1 MAAPYTDTSALSN
14 LVAAAYDRKVQHAL
28 RAQPLFRSLVDVAPA
43 QPTAPGS
50 SITLNILPDLVAV
63 TTALGENA
71 DGNETLLSNPTQ
83 VTVTP
88 AEYGAYTVVSNK
100 LSLLTYDSALDS
112 NVVTK
117 ISNQLADSVD
127 ALVKAKFDAST
138 NDLAE
143 EAGSL
148 VTTVTEANIVAT
160 DVLKSRTVRYAV
172 AKMRGANVAP
182 HKSTLFGAFVH
193 PDVSHDLRSESGSLG
208 WRVPA
213 EYASN
218 EKIEAGEIGIY
229 EGAFWIENPRC
240 TITADAGAGNV
251 DVYNTYVL
259 GKEAAV
265 EYVPEEFHV
274 VVDGTISDPL
284 NRRQAI
290 GWYGVAG
297 WSLYRSDAL
306 RLIKTA
312 SSIGANA

>member
-1 MAAPYTDTSALSN
+1 MAAPYTDTSALSS
-14 LVAAAYDRKVQHAL
+14 LIAAAYDRKVQHSL
-28 RAQPLFRSLVDVAPA
+28 RSQPLFRSLVDVVPA

-50 SITLNILPDLVAV
+50 SITLNILPDLVSV
-63 TTALGENA
+63 TTALNETT
-71 DGNETLLSNPTQ
+71 DSNETLLSNPTQ

-88 AEYGAYTVVSNK
+88 AEYGAYTVVTNK
-100 LSLLTYDSALDS
+100 LSLLTYDSSLDA

-127 ALVKAKFDAST
+127 GLVKAKFDAST

-143 EAGSL
+143 QAGSL
-148 VTTVTEANIVAT
+148 TTSVTAANIVAT

-172 AKMRGANVAP
+172 AKMRGSSVVP

-229 EGAFWIENPRC
+229 EGCFWIENPRC
-240 TITADAGAGNV
+240 TIDADAGAGDV
-251 DVYNTYVL
+251 DVYSTYVL

-265 EYVPEEFHV
+265 EYIPEEFHV
-274 VVDGTISDPL
+274 VVDGTIVDPL
-284 NRRQAI
+284 NRKQSI
-290 GWYGVAG
+290 GWYGVGG
-297 WSLYRSDAL
+297 WSLYRPEAL

-312 SSIGANA
+312 SSIGSN